1 MPGSAFAAL
10 PGSHIVILGGYV
22 LDSSI
27 DKAAANANLKA
38 SLGEYFCGTD
48 AHLFKTITLTEFPD
62 GMEVYVDEGRE
73 AYSDGAIFEYS
84 TEQEV
89 PTVRGEGDHE
99 KARAV
104 AARRAKTAVRRLAK
118 MLQADCM
125 LTLTYRENM
134 DDFERLQADF
144 KAFRARLRTLG
155 EFHYVATVE
164 RQERGALHIHIAC
177 QHFPAW
183 LNNEHGTRVRSYNLI
198 RSMWRRVVGRDN
210 GNVDLTK
217 PRGRNWA
224 HKIASYISKYV
235 SKNIE
240 EARFNK
246 KSYWSSR
253 GIPKP
258 KQTKL
263 WFPMGTPIRDII
275 VLVAQ
280 EFVMKGYD
288 DLRQFHDRLNGFYW
302 FSASKTS

>member
-1 MPGSAFAAL
+1 MPGSAFAPL

-38 SLGEYFCGTD
+38 HMGQYFCGTN
-48 AHLFKTITLTEFPD
+48 AHRFKTVTFTEFPT
-62 GMEVYVDEGRE
+62 GVEVYVDEGRE
-73 AYSDGAIFEYS
+73 AFSDGAIFDYS
-84 TEQEV
+84 SEQEQ
-89 PTVRGEGDHE
+89 PTARGEGDHE
-99 KARAV
+99 KARLV
-104 AARRAKTAVRRLAK
+104 AARRAKTNVRRLAK
-118 MLQADCM
+118 MMQVDCM

-134 DDFERLQADF
+134 TDFDRVEADF
-144 KAFRARLRTLG
+144 KAFRGRLRALG
-155 EFHYVATVE
+155 EFHYVATLE
-164 RQERGALHIHIAC
+164 RQQRGAIHIHVAC

-183 LNNEHGTRVRSYNLI
+183 LNNEHGVRVRSYNLI

-217 PRGRNWA
+217 PKGRNWA
-224 HKIASYISKYV
+224 HRIASYISKYV
-235 SKNIE
+235 SKNLE
-240 EARFNK
+240 EGRFNK
-246 KSYWSSR
+246 KSYWASK

-258 KQTKL
+258 KKTKL
-263 WFPMGTPIRDII
+263 WFSIDTPTRDLI

-302 FSASKTS
+302 FSACKTS

>member
-1 MPGSAFAAL
+1 MPGSHNQVF
-10 PGSHIVILGGYV
+10 GGTV
-22 LDSSI
+22 LKASI
-27 DKAAANANLKA
+27 DKEKANANLKA
-38 SLGEYFCGTD
+38 QMGSYFCGTD
-48 AHLFKTITLTEFPD
+48 AHRFKTITLTEFPN
-62 GMEVYVDEGRE
+62 GVEVYVDEGRE
-73 AYSDGAIFEYS
+73 AYSDGAIFEYA
-84 TEQEV
+84 TEQEQ
-89 PTVRGEGDHE
+89 PTARGEGDHE
-99 KARAV
+99 RARAV
-104 AARRAKTAVRRLAK
+104 AARRAKTNVRRLAK

-134 DDFERLQADF
+134 MDFDRLEADF
-144 KAFRARLRTLG
+144 KAFRSRLRSLG

-198 RSMWRRVVGRDN
+198 RSMWRRVVGREN

-240 EARFNK
+240 DARFNK

-258 KQTKL
+258 KKTKL
-263 WFPMGTPIRDII
+263 WFPIDTPIRDII
-275 VLVAQ
+275 GLVAQ
-280 EFVMKGYD
+280 EFVMKGFND
-288 DLRQFHDRLNGFYW
+288 IRQFHDRLNGFYW
-302 FSASKTS
+302 FSANALS